1 MNKRTRKEM
10 KHDQEQHYGGL
21 IAHCDSG
28 TAKESFSRPVY
39 GSIQEL
45 EDAEQEKYLAE
56 WNKRLKERKNRKDE
70 RN

>member
-21 IAHCDSG
+21 IAHC
-28 TAKESFSRPVY
+28 EM
-39 GSIQEL
+39 
-45 EDAEQEKYLAE
+45 EDTEQEKYLAE
-56 WNKRLKERKNRKDE
+56 WNKRLKERKKRKDE

>member
-39 GSIQEL
+39 GS
-45 EDAEQEKYLAE
+45 
-56 WNKRLKERKNRKDE
+56 
-70 RN
+70 